1 MKCAANLLI
10 AMIENTYDTIA
21 QCFHGYH
28 KELLQEMTLHGTVMQ
43 VKARDYLIRHG
54 QYVKS
59 LPIVMEGAIKV
70 MSEDD
75 GLPFLLYYIHPGA
88 TCVISFAH
96 LFGDTKVNFSGIAEV
111 DTTVLLVPVAK
122 ARDWLLKYPS
132 FSEIILQEYQRRYN
146 DLLETTKQVICHG
159 LENRLLTYIRQKMKI
174 VDSEFIQVSHHD
186 IAADLGTSREVISRL
201 LRKLEKD
208 SKILQTG
215 RKIKV
220 LADASPGYP

>member
-1 MKCAANLLI
+1 MT
-10 AMIENTYDTIA
+10 ENNYDTIA
-21 QCFHGYH
+21 QCFLGFH
-28 KELLQEMTLHGTVMQ
+28 KELLEEMVLHGTVIQ

-59 LPIVMEGAIKV
+59 LPIVMEGVIKV
-70 MSEDD
+70 MSEDE

-111 DTTVLLVPVAK
+111 DSTVLLVPVAK
-122 ARDWLLKYPS
+122 AREWLLKYPS
-132 FSEIILQEYQRRYN
+132 FSEIILHEYQRRYN

-159 LENRLLTYIRQKMKI
+159 LEDRLLDYIRRKAKI
-174 VDSEFIQVSHHD
+174 VDSEFIQVSHQD

-208 SKILQTG
+208 RLISQTG
-215 RKIKV
+215 RKIK
-220 LADASPGYP
+220 LRAGGSTGGP